1 MLRAFPADEIDDM
14 SEGAGPTV
22 TCEFCSRR
30 YTFDADEI
38 GRLAPA

>member
-1 MLRAFPADEIDDM
+1 MQKERVT
-14 SEGAGPTV
+14 TV